1 MACASLGVPYIA
13 NITGLG
19 TAVEEKD
26 SIQKIVLLLLKRE
39 LRKTQKVFFQ
49 NAENRDYLLQQ
60 HVISGVYD
68 LIPGSGVNLNR
79 FLLLDDD
86 KLVIRSMLKLP
97 IR

>member
-1 MACASLGVPYIA
+1 MCEFRRSVYSKYYRPWNGSRREGFYTENSP
-13 NITGLG
+13 IT
-19 TAVEEKD
+19 
-26 SIQKIVLLLLKRE
+26 
-39 LRKTQKVFFQ
+39 
-49 NAENRDYLLQQ
+49 AENRDYLLQQ